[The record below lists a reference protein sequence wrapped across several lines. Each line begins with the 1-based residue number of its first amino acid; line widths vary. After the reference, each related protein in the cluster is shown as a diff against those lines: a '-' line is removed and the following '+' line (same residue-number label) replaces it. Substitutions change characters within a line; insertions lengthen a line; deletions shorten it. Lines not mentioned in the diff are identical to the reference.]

1 MKRLIGCLLAA
12 SVIGLAQAAGD
23 DFNSRCGSGLPKNL
37 APTADT
43 GVVIVDAALRAYVP
57 VEMPIGR
64 GIVTL
69 TGIDKGLG
77 SRSSRYQCTEFMVLP
92 QLPPGR
98 YRLSSLEGMVS
109 SATLPERF
117 LYPMP
122 GDGYQVVNP
131 HDWREGPQRYR
142 VQPRRAPELEV
153 EVKAGE
159 VTYFGRLEVV
169 RNLGSSHAVAVKL
182 EPDTAREKQARAR
195 LRQLAGLPPIN
206 EPPPEA
212 APAPAPAEPG
222 APATPGTPDAK
233 PAPPAAAPPT
243 AATPPAAAPPAAAAP

>member
-12 SVIGLAQAAGD
+12 SVGLAHAAED
-23 DFNSRCGSGLPKNL
+23 DFNSRCGSGLPKSL

-57 VEMPIGR
+57 VEMPVPR

-69 TGIDKGLG
+69 SGTGKGLG

-92 QLPPGR
+92 ELAPGR

-109 SATLPERF
+109 SAILPQRF

-169 RNLGSSHAVAVKL
+169 RNRGSAHAVMVKL
-182 EPDTAREKQARAR
+182 EPDAAREKQARAR

-206 EPPPEA
+206 EPPPES
-212 APAPAPAEPG
+212 APPQSPVEPG
-222 APATPGTPDAK
+222 APAAPDGN
-233 PAPPAAAPPT
+233 PAPPADAPPT
-243 AATPPAAAPPAAAAP
+243 AATPPATEPPAAAAP

>member
-12 SVIGLAQAAGD
+12 AVGLAHAAQD
-23 DFNSRCGSGLPKNL
+23 DFNSRCGSGLPAGL

-57 VEMPIGR
+57 VEMPIPR
-64 GIVTL
+64 GIAVL
-69 TGIDKGLG
+69 TGIGKGLG
-77 SRSSRYQCTEFMVLP
+77 SRSSRYQCSEFMVMP

-98 YRLSSLEGMVS
+98 YRLSSLEGLVS
-109 SATLPERF
+109 SAILPQRF

-142 VQPRRAPELEV
+142 VQPRRAPELEI

-169 RNLGSSHAVAVKL
+169 RNRGSAHAVMVKL
-182 EPDTAREKQARAR
+182 EPDAAREKLARAR
-195 LRQLAGLPPIN
+195 LRQLAGLPPVN
-206 EPPPEA
+206 EPVQQPAPAADPASPAAPGA
-212 APAPAPAEPG
+212 APAPA
-222 APATPGTPDAK
+222 APA
-233 PAPPAAAPPT
+233 APRATGAT
-243 AATPPAAAPPAAAAP
+243 APAAAPPAAAAP

>member
-1 MKRLIGCLLAA
+1 MKRLIGCLLVA
-12 SVIGLAQAAGD
+12 SVVGLAQAAED

-159 VTYFGRLEVV
+159 VTYFGRVEVV

-182 EPDTAREKQARAR
+182 EPDAAREKQARAR

-206 EPPPEA
+206 EPSPEA
-212 APAPAPAEPG
+212 ATG

-233 PAPPAAAPPT
+233 PAPPT